1 MLVLLPTT
9 IDFSLVTLLYRLL
22 DHRSPITDNR
32 SLSFN
37 SLLLYNNHFRW
48 KNLSDRLIPC
58 LKNLA

>member
-9 IDFSLVTLLYRLL
+9 IDFLLVTLLYRLL
-22 DHRSPITDNR
+22 DHRSPINDNR

-48 KNLSDRLIPC
+48 KN
-58 LKNLA
+58 